1 MTMQDP
7 RVLRD
12 DAGAVDAVGLQS
24 LYPAC
29 AERDQGGALGLA
41 GVRSA
46 LRRYAGGGTCLA
58 RLDDRPRGARKAGRE
73 RRPQLTQFTSVSL
86 GGSVSVSAGRGVCG
100 DVVSSDHSRRPARRR
115 PDWLGQVSAEPAQG
129 PADHR
134 PLMPVVVHHHPTAP
148 AQPVPKPAPDRR
160 AQRVFPV
167 HGLLMQK
174 VRTPHTHRDLRMT
187 TQPHQPLIGIPL
199 AAAPAVGVAA
209 TAGIARS
216 ALCRRRRLGHS
227 SVSCSRCRMPPA
239 SMAYPPI
246 ACQSRLTMRPCQSRL
261 TG

>member
-24 LYPAC
+24 QYPAC

-115 PDWLGQVSAEPAQG
+115 PDWLGQVAAEPAQG

-174 VRTPHTHRDLRMT
+174 VRTPHTPRPQDDY
-187 TQPHQPLIGIPL
+187 P
-199 AAAPAVGVAA
+199 AAPAAHWD
-209 TAGIARS
+209 TAGRS
-216 ALCRRRRLGHS
+216 TS
-227 SVSCSRCRMPPA
+227 SRCRRHRWYRPQRPLPPPSPRSFVGLLFQVSHA
-239 SMAYPPI
+239 AGQYGLPSD
-246 ACQSRLTMRPCQSRL
+246 RLSV
-261 TG
+261 